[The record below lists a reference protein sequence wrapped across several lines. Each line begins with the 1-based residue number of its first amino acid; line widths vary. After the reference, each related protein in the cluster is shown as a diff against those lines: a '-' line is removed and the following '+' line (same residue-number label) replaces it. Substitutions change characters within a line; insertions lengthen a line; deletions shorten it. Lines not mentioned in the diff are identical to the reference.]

1 VRMPSEV
8 LLERLSWPEVRD
20 ALDEGVTTAIIPSG
34 STEQHGT
41 HLPLC
46 VDTRHATAIAVA
58 VAQRLGN
65 CLVTPT
71 VAVGCSPHHMAFPG
85 TLSLA
90 AATFGQIHADYCQS
104 LAQHGF
110 EAICCFSTHG
120 GNFEPLREAV
130 PRLEAIAGPRCRV
143 VAFTDMDAFLGVWQ
157 AAVEAQAEAPLRIG
171 GHADIAESS
180 VMLALEPEL
189 VHEELAKPGFTGEMT
204 GARREEM
211 MAKGVIALSVTGV
224 LGNPLGMNRDL
235 GIKCLE
241 RMVDFLADYFS
252 KRLLEEHGEQ
262 HANTS

>member
-1 VRMPSEV
+1 MPREV

-20 ALDEGVTTAIIPSG
+20 ALDGGVTTAIIPSG

-90 AATFGQIHADYCQS
+90 ATTFEQIHADYCRS

-120 GNFEPLREAV
+120 GNFEPLREAE
-130 PRLEAIAGPRCRV
+130 PRLDAIAGPRCRV

-157 AAVEAQAEAPLRIG
+157 AAVEAQAEAPLRLG

-189 VHEELAKPGFTGEMT
+189 VHEDLAGPGFTGEMT
-204 GARREEM
+204 SERRKEM
-211 MAKGVIALSVTGV
+211 IAKGVIALSATGV
-224 LGNPLGMNRDL
+224 LGNPSGMNRDL
-235 GIKCLE
+235 GIDCLR
-241 RMVDFLADYFS
+241 RMTDLLADHFS
-252 KRLLEEHGEQ
+252 KYLLQENGERD
-262 HANTS
+262 ADAS